1 MISERVELLGLD
13 YFFIWINLYSNN
25 HLETQIQEKFLNQN
39 VRFIGRTF
47 DLWSNTYI
55 QFKVSVYKKKYQKD
69 YDHNSC

>member
-1 MISERVELLGLD
+1 MSRGRMH
-13 YFFIWINLYSNN
+13 SK
-25 HLETQIQEKFLNQN
+25 EKFLNQN